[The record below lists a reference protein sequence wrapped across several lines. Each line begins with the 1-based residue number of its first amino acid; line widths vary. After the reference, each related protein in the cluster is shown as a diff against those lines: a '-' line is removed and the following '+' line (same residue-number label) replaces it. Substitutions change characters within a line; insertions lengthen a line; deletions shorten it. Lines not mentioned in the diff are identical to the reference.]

1 MPFHS
6 VTSPRVATSKPF
18 GTYTMKIIMFF
29 FLEFFG
35 FSPLGHFVA
44 GNFRCLLTSSVSF
57 LFRGWNLPGDPCSS
71 TIHHSAHRFFPSVV
85 ATAITSSA
93 HFDNGAHGTAK
104 HQIWYLWTP
113 EQHGLLMRDQAWQ
126 LTYHRNPDT
135 IWKNAVKDSSETPTS
150 FDCSGGPA
158 KHNLAL
164 QATHHGE
171 GCCSQD
177 TEEAWKSCVGSAC
190 QFGTVP
196 NPDQNI
202 GSKCTTLKLGS
213 NGAGPK
219 PKERPRRSHVRI
231 LGKRMIN
238 IDTLQCHQTWQLFKC
253 PKLNMTNRGIF
264 VGTSML
270 DKLQKFFFPKSEPL
284 LVQIAPWQVL
294 DHCHLLDRWCQINV
308 II

>member
-29 FLEFFG
+29 SWVFRIFPFRAFCCRQFPVFTHLKCQFFVQGLESTGRSMFINH
-35 FSPLGHFVA
+35 SPLCSQVFSLRSCY
-44 GNFRCLLTSSVSF
+44 GNHKQCALWQWSS
-57 LFRGWNLPGDPCSS
+57 R
-71 TIHHSAHRFFPSVV
+71 
-85 ATAITSSA
+85 
-93 HFDNGAHGTAK
+93 
-104 HQIWYLWTP
+104 YLWTP

-126 LTYHRNPDT
+126 LAYHRNPDT
-135 IWKNAVKDSSETPTS
+135 IWKNAVRDSSETPTS

-171 GCCSQD
+171 DCCSQD

-238 IDTLQCHQTWQLFKC
+238 IHTLQCHQTWQLFKC
-253 PKLNMTNRGIF
+253 PKLNMTNRGVF

-284 LVQIAPWQVL
+284 LVQIATWQVM